1 MGSTQP
7 ADESTPKMVDTEL
20 HHEEG
25 TAGESTS
32 VWNQPIS
39 HDATAAAASSDVGLQ
54 EMDDFI
60 ATYGS
65 CEDDD
70 NNNDGHHS
78 DSFVDDYLRE
88 QSNAMVEEIQRQLD
102 EQIQQALQEQIDQQ
116 MEDYLQREEQEE
128 IMHADCWEPPTDNG
142 MTADPNLSFLS
153 DRLAKAVRLEAAVPT
168 VAEIN
173 ADIQKIVD
181 RYRTKTEGE
190 DTSGHEGLQKG
201 SKRLLFS

>member
-39 HDATAAAASSDVGLQ
+39 HEATAAAAASSDVGLQ

-60 ATYGS
+60 ATYGF
-65 CEDDD
+65 EDDD

-88 QSNAMVEEIQRQLD
+88 QSNAMAEEIQRQLD

-128 IMHADCWEPPTDNG
+128 IMHADCWEPPTYNDS
-142 MTADPNLSFLS
+142 TDPNLSFLS

-181 RYRTKTEGE
+181 RYRTKTEAE
-190 DTSGHEGLQKG
+190 ATNGHEGLQKG
-201 SKRLLFS
+201 SKRLLSS